1 MSIFDIKIEEE
12 ELYNRAFFHF
22 IYKNELINVV
32 FEPTDEDDS
41 DYMCIVFTESMNQLP
56 DIETD
61 EDFQLI
67 LSDILFKFHAGEEL
81 KYIFR
86 ITC

>member
-1 MSIFDIKIEEE
+1 MTIRNIEIQEE
-12 ELYNRAFFHF
+12 ELYNRAFFRF
-22 IYKNELINVV
+22 TYKDEQINVV

-41 DYMCIVFTESMNQLP
+41 DYMCIVFTESQNHIE
-56 DIETD
+56 DIED
-61 EDFQLI
+61 DIDFQLI
-67 LSDILFKFHAGEEL
+67 LSKILIGFHEGEDL

>member
-1 MSIFDIKIEEE
+1 MNFNNIDIQEE
-12 ELYNRAFFHF
+12 ELYNIAFFRF
-22 IYKNELINVV
+22 TYKEELINVV

-41 DYMCIVFTESMNQLP
+41 DYMCVVFTESQNQIP

-61 EDFQLI
+61 LTFQLI
-67 LSDILFKFHAGEEL
+67 ISDILIKFHQGEDL